1 MAITPVT
8 EEDIQDGVTTGAQ
21 AAALINDEKRAINE
35 VIAAANGGG
44 GPEVLRD
51 WTSSTITNGGT
62 LDFLD
67 GLTLTEG
74 LNGIEIE
81 IRNFQAVIQSGVGS
95 TAGQGLLRLIHGGES
110 AAQSA
115 VARRTQQIS
124 ATITNLTG
132 TSAHLFYLDHG
143 GTGFVADAK
152 ISLGNYDLE
161 TTKNGRFYAVS
172 NTINQ
177 NFNSPTSGNLR
188 YNRTEYQGASFH
200 ATLPA
205 DGVSL
210 GWGAGYDV
218 QLDYRVLKVF

>member
-1 MAITPVT
+1 MADPITDP
-8 EEDIQDGVTTGAQ
+8 DIEDGVTTGEQ
-21 AAALINDEKRAINE
+21 AATLINSIKAATNE
-35 VIAAANGGG
+35 MASDSIT
-44 GPEVLRD
+44 VLRN
-51 WTSSTITNGGT
+51 WTSSTIANGES

-81 IRNFQAVIQSGVGS
+81 IRNFQAVTPSSSGS
-95 TAGQGLLRLIHGGES
+95 TAGEGLLRLTHGGES

-115 VARRTQQIS
+115 VARRTQQLTS
-124 ATITNLTG
+124 AITNLTG
-132 TSAHLFYLDHG
+132 TNALLFYFDHSG
-143 GTGFVADAK
+143 SAFVADAK

-172 NTINQ
+172 NVINQ
-177 NFNSPTSGNLR
+177 VFNTPSSANLR
-188 YNRTEYQGASFH
+188 YNRTQYQGASFH

-205 DGVSL
+205 DGLSL

-218 QLDYRVLKVF
+218 QFDYRVTKVF

>member
-1 MAITPVT
+1 MTNILFEEITPR
-8 EEDIQDGVTTGAQ
+8 DMADGDN
-21 AAALINDEKRAINE
+21 AAAFDADGNVVRVNLTS
-35 VIAAANGGG
+35 GGG
-44 GPEVLRD
+44 GPEILQD
-51 WTSSTITNGGT
+51 WTSETILNSQSF
-62 LDFLD
+62 DFLD

-81 IRNFQAVIQSGVGS
+81 IRNFQAVNPSSSGSV
-95 TAGQGLLRLIHGGES
+95 AGQGLLRLTHGGEA

-124 ATITNLTG
+124 ATITNLIG
-132 TSAHLFYLDHG
+132 TNAHLFYLDHG

-172 NTINQ
+172 NTVNQ
-177 NFNSPTSGNLR
+177 SFNSPTSSNLR
-188 YNRTEYQGASFH
+188 YNRTQYQGASFH

-218 QLDYRVLKVF
+218 QFDYRVLKVF